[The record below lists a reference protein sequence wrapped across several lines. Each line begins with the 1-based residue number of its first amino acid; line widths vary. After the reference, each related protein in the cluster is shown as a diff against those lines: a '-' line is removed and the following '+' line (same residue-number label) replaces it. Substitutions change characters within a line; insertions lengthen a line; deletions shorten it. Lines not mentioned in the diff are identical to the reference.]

1 MTDLIPIRTTDMP
14 AEMNALLHD
23 YPRDAWDANPHFA
36 KSTRQWMRAHEKFR
50 VLSDHLHAQTA
61 GFLDHSVDPDDFADH
76 LGRYGTALVQ
86 NLHGHHHFE
95 DRTFFPELS
104 AADPRFDAGLEI
116 LEKDHE
122 ALDQVLENFSRTG
135 SRVIKL
141 VQLDVR
147 AAHEEAGVLET
158 QTSAIRAFLQRHLG
172 DEEDLA
178 VPVILHHALRG

>member
-14 AEMNALLHD
+14 AEMGVLLHD
-23 YPRDAWDANPHFA
+23 YPRDEWAANPHFA

-50 VLSDHLHAQTA
+50 VLADHLHDQTE
-61 GFLDHSVDPDDFADH
+61 GFLERSRDPEGFADH
-76 LGRYGTALVQ
+76 LGRYGTALVR

-95 DRTFFPELS
+95 DREFFPELS

-116 LEKDHE
+116 LEKDHA
-122 ALDQVLENFSRTG
+122 ALDRVLDGFSRTG

-141 VQLDVR
+141 VQLDE
-147 AAHEEAGVLET
+147 AAARDEAGQLVT
-158 QTSAIRAFLQRHLG
+158 QTAAIRAFLARHLG